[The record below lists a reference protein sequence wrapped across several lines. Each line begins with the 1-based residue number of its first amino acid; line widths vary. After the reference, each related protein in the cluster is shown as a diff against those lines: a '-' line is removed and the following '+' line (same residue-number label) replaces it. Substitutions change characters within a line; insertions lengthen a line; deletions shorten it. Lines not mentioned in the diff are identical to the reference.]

1 MNEKQLEIRKLVN
14 DFVEY
19 SMRFISLAALEGFKD
34 EKNKMLGGFVMRFKE
49 IFNNFKS
56 EKDIQT
62 FYKAYQ
68 EATKGEKRALIE
80 FLGYTKDKRFV
91 PFLLDTARSGN
102 FHSIDSI
109 ISLGQMGDLEAIKDL
124 EEILETADN
133 EVLQNVIK
141 SVVYTI
147 KKKNGIV

>member
-1 MNEKQLEIRKLVN
+1 
-14 DFVEY
+14 
-19 SMRFISLAALEGFKD
+19 
-34 EKNKMLGGFVMRFKE
+34 MRFKE